1 MQISSLNISK
11 NDLELDTVEDTNLD
25 YDSNQKDIEEMKQ
38 EYIRIKELAI
48 QDMATKKAEE
58 LFKLL
63 PSNIQ
68 EFYKLMIEEYS
79 NLPVFLRYD
88 MDDLYTKLDLL
99 PNYDLYN
106 MTNMFQE
113 RYKDNKELFET
124 EFKSLK
130 RLSDIILVSNNLKQK
145 TMKQVL
151 LTNISKVIL
160 DFSHKYNVKK

>member
-1 MQISSLNISK
+1 
-11 NDLELDTVEDTNLD
+11 
-25 YDSNQKDIEEMKQ
+25 
-38 EYIRIKELAI
+38 
-48 QDMATKKAEE
+48 MATKKAEE

-113 RYKDNKELFET
+113 RYKDNKELFEA